1 MRSAGS
7 ARVQCVLC
15 FCWYSGRRDGQRQFA
30 RLRCRSRECGR
41 RKIGKKGA
49 GDVED
54 VRARRG
60 ASKAG
65 KTGGDEAL
73 EDAPMQIRTL
83 LFPPDCRAADSLV
96 GPLVE
101 PAVEFVVSVGLR
113 QLVTIR

>member
-1 MRSAGS
+1 MYCVFVGIAGGETDGAS
-7 ARVQCVLC
+7 SPACAVGRANADGGK
-15 FCWYSGRRDGQRQFA
+15 SG
-30 RLRCRSRECGR
+30 
-41 RKIGKKGA
+41 KNGA

-60 ASKAG
+60 ASKVG
-65 KTGGDEAL
+65 KMGGDEAL